1 MAIDT
6 TKLANYNRTTLLYNG
21 LMSTIIRF
29 TMTLSIIGST
39 SSVVTHIV
47 GVVCEFTRVLLLIEC
62 SGFHSG

>member
-6 TKLANYNRTTLLYNG
+6 TKLANYNRTTLMYNG

-29 TMTLSIIGST
+29 TTTLSIIGST

-47 GVVCEFTRVLLLIEC
+47 GVVCEFTRVLLLIE
-62 SGFHSG
+62 